1 MRAANPGVLNS
12 LVHFHTHGRRLLTLS
27 ECGVE
32 GPSSPSGSSRALGDK
47 QRGLWFWDRQ
57 TVLEQAC
64 GHWVL
69 GKAAWVSGDCD
80 GAKTVP
86 WGAEARMRVSGRGRE
101 VGLER

>member
-1 MRAANPGVLNS
+1 MVLGQADCAGAGLRA
-12 LVHFHTHGRRLLTLS
+12 
-27 ECGVE
+27 E
-32 GPSSPSGSSRALGDK
+32 RA
-47 QRGLWFWDRQ
+47 RGI
-57 TVLEQAC
+57 T
-64 GHWVL
+64 HWVL